1 MRLTLRNLLAYL
13 DDTLEP
19 AQAKAIG
26 QRLAENPAAQELVER
41 IKRLLGQRK
50 LLAPPIDGPDAE
62 VDASEV
68 AQYLDGSLPNNQL
81 PEVEQILLNND
92 LYLTEVAACHQL
104 LNAYLAQPP
113 AVPALARKR
122 MYGLV
127 KQADAPERTRGNRE
141 LPPEP
146 DDEDEDEDE
155 NELPDYLRDDLRRRR
170 VLSLVGAGVLL
181 VLLAVAGW
189 WFWPRHGVI
198 PATTT
203 EVAQATDTS
212 ASLEKLPPPDPA
224 GGKGTEKQPD
234 NTATKPPDNP
244 PDKGPVTPPEKQP
257 DNPPEKQPI
266 DQPNIPKPNPERRES
281 VGRQVVPPA
290 GTAPVLLRRAGPQE
304 PWQRIAREGPVAT
317 SDLLLSL
324 PGSRNDIRLES
335 GVLLTLLGNVP
346 EFTGEFVME
355 SAAVLH
361 LPVDGFD
368 AELTL
373 DHGRILLA
381 NAKPQGEA
389 RVRVRFLNEIWDV
402 TLKDNQSIMA
412 LDLAGIHPPDTPFD
426 KTGKLSD
433 GPLFFVQAASLKG
446 QTEVK
451 IGFRSF
457 NLPTQTIMQ
466 WDSRSG
472 SFQGPVPLQK
482 LPRWFTDKSPPTTQ
496 LAKDMAL
503 AINELN
509 IRLANKQV
517 EIAIAE
523 TRKEPRPASR
533 VLAIRAL
540 GAIDDITG
548 LLTILG
554 GDKDPL
560 ERDQAV
566 EVLRLWMGRKRENE
580 MALYRTINEKM
591 KATYTPL
598 QAEII
603 MELLHLFPPDARKAP
618 ETYEKLIS
626 NLTDKKLAVR
636 HLSYWHLVRLDWEG
650 PKAIRYDPA
659 GDPAQ
664 LEAAYKEWKKRIP
677 DGKLPPPSAAK

>member
-50 LLAPPIDGPDAE
+50 LTAPPVAGAEAELDAN
-62 VDASEV
+62 EV
-68 AQYLDGSLPNNQL
+68 AQYLDGSLPNKQL
-81 PEVEQILLNND
+81 PEVEQILLNSE

-127 KQADAPERTRGNRE
+127 KQAETPERVRGNRE

-146 DDEDEDEDE
+146 DDDDDEYGDEA
-155 NELPDYLRDDLRRRR
+155 ELPDYLRSDLRRRR
-170 VLSLVGAGVLL
+170 LLSAVGAAALL
-181 VLLAVAGW
+181 VLLVVAGW
-189 WFWPRHGVI
+189 QMWPRNGTG
-198 PATTT
+198 PGTGT
-203 EVAQATDTS
+203 EVAQATEPS
-212 ASLEKLPPPDPA
+212 SSPEKLPPPDVSTAKTAEKKQPDNIGEKPA
-224 GGKGTEKQPD
+224 DKQPD
-234 NTATKPPDNP
+234 NTGEKPAD
-244 PDKGPVTPPEKQP
+244 KQP
-257 DNPPEKQPI
+257 DKQPI
-266 DQPNIPKPNPERRES
+266 DQLSIPKPNPERREGI
-281 VGRQVVPPA
+281 GRQVVPPS
-290 GTAPVLLRRAGPQE
+290 GTAPVLLRRASTQE
-304 PWQRIAREGPVAT
+304 PWQRIARDGPVAS

-361 LPVDGFD
+361 VPPEGFD

-381 NAKPQGEA
+381 NAKPKGEA
-389 RVRVRFLNEIWDV
+389 RIRVRFLGEIWDV
-402 TLKDNQSIMA
+402 TLKDNQTVMA

-426 KTGKLSD
+426 KSGKLSD

-446 QTEVK
+446 QTEIKV
-451 IGFRSF
+451 GFRSS

-482 LPRWFTDKSPPTTQ
+482 LPHWFTDKSPPTTQ

-523 TRKEPRPASR
+523 TRKEPKPSSR
-533 VLAIRAL
+533 VLAIRSL
-540 GAIDDITG
+540 GAIDAISD
-548 LLTILG
+548 LLNILG
-554 GDKDPL
+554 NEKDPL

-580 MALYRTINEKM
+580 MLLYRTITEKM
-591 KATYTPL
+591 KATYSPL

-650 PKAIRYDPA
+650 PKTIRYDPA
-659 GDPAQ
+659 GEPGQ

-677 DGKLPPPSAAK
+677 DGKLPPPAAPK